1 MVVFTHAATQ
11 MAILFALVACGFIA
25 RKRSMMSNEFDAK
38 LSTITMTFCCPCMIL
53 DSVLSNTNMPD
64 TQVITSL
71 FGYSFLIYIFCTV
84 FSYLFVRL
92 VYRGVKLD
100 ARGAYAF
107 TICFGNTGFIGF
119 AVINAL
125 FGSDAVLLAA
135 VYNIPYNVF
144 LFSIGMLFI
153 SRTGKADRQESR
165 KTELKAIS
173 KCFISPVMISSYA
186 AIILAILH
194 ITDTG
199 AVGTAVGMMGDATV
213 PLAMLITGSS
223 LAKLPAKE
231 MLNDGWTYLTALM
244 RLIAM
249 PLIIF
254 FLFGLLVPDKTIL
267 AIIVVL
273 VATPAAT
280 VGTMMCISYGGDL
293 KTMTRCTF
301 MTTVLSLITIP
312 LMALVVM

>member
-1 MVVFTHAATQ
+1 MEIFTHAATQ
-11 MAILFALVACGFIA
+11 MAILFAIVICGFVA
-25 RKRSMMSNEFDAK
+25 RKKGMMNNEFDAK
-38 LSTITMTFCCPCMIL
+38 LSTVTMTFCCPCMIL
-53 DSVLSNTNMPD
+53 DSVLSNTNMPE
-64 TQVITSL
+64 TSVILSL

-84 FSYLFVRL
+84 FSYVFVRFI
-92 VYRGVKLD
+92 YRGVSLS
-100 ARGAYAF
+100 ARGVYAF
-107 TICFGNTGFIGF
+107 TVCFGNTGFIGF
-119 AVINAL
+119 AVVNSL

-153 SRTGKADRQESR
+153 SRTGKADKAKSR

-173 KCFISPVMISSYA
+173 KCFVSPVMISSYL

-194 ITDTG
+194 ITDSG
-199 AVGTAVGMMGDATV
+199 AVGTAIGMLGDATV

-223 LAKLPAKE
+223 LAKLPARE
-231 MLNDGWTYLTALM
+231 MLNDGWTYLTAIM
-244 RLIAM
+244 RLLIM

-254 FLFGLLVPDKTIL
+254 FLFGLFIKDATIL

-280 VGTMMCISYGGDL
+280 VGTMMCITYGGDL
-293 KTMTRCTF
+293 KTMTRTTF
-301 MTTVLSLITIP
+301 MTTVLSLVTIP
-312 LMALVVM
+312 LIALIVM